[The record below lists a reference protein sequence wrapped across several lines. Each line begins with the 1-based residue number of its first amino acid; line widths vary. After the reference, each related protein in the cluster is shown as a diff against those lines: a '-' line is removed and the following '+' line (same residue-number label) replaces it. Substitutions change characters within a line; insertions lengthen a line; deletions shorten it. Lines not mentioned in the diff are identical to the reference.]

1 MPIVNLVLITLAL
14 ENKEIFDHENSQ
26 KFNVSLKGNLK
37 GNIVYWQNTLMA
49 NESVLQITK
58 NGYKIPFL

>member
-37 GNIVYWQNTLMA
+37 RNIVYWQNTLMA
-49 NESVLQITK
+49 NESVLHITK